1 MEPRKEYRIF
11 ISSPSDVGAERQRVE
26 RVVARLGGEIGDA
39 AKLTVIRWETSY
51 YTADKDFQ
59 AQIVP
64 PSQTDVVLCI
74 LWKRLGSPLPQT
86 YRRDDGSTPT
96 GTEFEFEDAMKAAR
110 ERGAPDVLTYRK
122 TAEVLLSA
130 ERLDQERAQWLA
142 FNRFWKQWFV
152 GEAGHFIA
160 GYHDFATTD
169 EFEALVEQ
177 HLRQWLERRGVL
189 GAGAV
194 VWPIERLGSPFR
206 GLEPFDEDHAAVFFG
221 RRRVVEQ
228 LRERLSEAER
238 PFLLVL
244 GMSGAGKSSLVR
256 AGLAP
261 RLRQPGAV
269 PGVDAWRRA
278 TIRPTESGGDLL
290 LGLGNALYGAEALAE
305 LAAGDNA
312 TPADF
317 AALARAAP
325 LAAANAVRQSLKRV
339 AAALQRAEGFD
350 RPAEVRLLLVVDQ
363 LEEIFQFARDGVE
376 AFAAALAALVRAGGV
391 WVVATMRSDFYAEFQ
406 SLAELVALK
415 GEGLS
420 FDLAPPS
427 PAEIEEIVRAP
438 AKAAGLSYQRR
449 APSGVGLDD
458 ELIAAARQ
466 PGSLPLLQFTLDEL
480 FNDRDRSESALTIA
494 AYDRLGG
501 LEGAIERRAEA
512 AFGAL
517 EASAQG
523 ELPALLREMV
533 TWAGME
539 TASGR
544 VGRRERLVK
553 PQARARLLEAFV
565 AARLLI
571 ADGPWVRLAHEAFIT
586 RWPRAAAL
594 IEADREFLRARARV
608 EAAETQ
614 WRQEGRRAEFLLP
627 RGRPLAEAVEIL
639 AQRREALD
647 AEAIAFIEASQAAEN
662 ARLEEERRREAE
674 RLRAEEAAK
683 RKRLERFAV
692 VVSVLL
698 LIAVG
703 AAVYALDQRRL
714 AIDRA
719 VQAEHNFAL
728 ALDATSDLVA
738 RVQAGGMTVN
748 ISHNLLTAAQDVLD
762 RLKSIEDAPAV
773 GEARVR
779 LLDAFVLLHLREGR
793 TSQAVSQAREAE
805 SIARPLAA
813 QNAPDPKAAPLLASA
828 LERVGE
834 AEVAS
839 GALAQA
845 AVEFEQARAFADP
858 AAAADPGDGARQDL
872 RSLVH
877 RGLGDVSAARGDIGG
892 ALNEFETAVSALD
905 RPAIATSDN
914 AIWKRDL
921 AYARM
926 RVADALLTQG
936 DFAKGV
942 ETYGEAAD
950 AMQAISDQFPA
961 DGGHSAALALA
972 RRGQGDAQ
980 ARVGDWQGAIKAYQT
995 ALAIEQ
1001 VVAAKDPSS
1010 ALHVGNYAVTHAI
1023 LGDALRETKDP
1034 TGALDHLQTAIAI
1047 LAPLVAA
1054 DPTSSV
1060 RKAQLAL
1067 AYRLRGRAELEKG
1080 DAAAAAQ
1087 DFQDAMTLWR
1097 DLVAL
1102 DPTNARWRFG
1112 LASSEVG
1119 AAAAASRG
1127 GDRAAA
1133 RAHFETAIAAMQSLS
1148 GLDPA
1153 NADWRRALET
1163 GHLRLGETLTSAK
1176 DPAGARREFEAA
1188 LAIARGLAEARPDNR
1203 VWRNEADA
1211 IGARLSAG
1219 DGADSA
1225 PK

>member
-26 RVVARLGGEIGDA
+26 RVVARLGGEIGEA

-177 HLRQWLERRGVL
+177 HLRQWLERHGVL
-189 GAGAV
+189 GAAAV

-206 GLEPFDEDHAAVFFG
+206 GLEPFDEEHAAVFFG

-278 TIRPTESGGDLL
+278 SIRPTESGGDLL
-290 LGLGNALYGAEALAE
+290 LGLGHALYGAEALAE

-391 WVVATMRSDFYAEFQ
+391 WVAATMRSDFYAEFQ
-406 SLAELVALK
+406 SVAELVALK

-449 APSGVGLDD
+449 ASSGVGLDD

-501 LEGAIERRAEA
+501 LEGAIERRAET

-523 ELPALLREMV
+523 ELPALLGEMV
-533 TWAGME
+533 TWAGLE

-553 PQARARLLEAFV
+553 PQAPRPSAR
-565 AARLLI
+565 
-571 ADGPWVRLAHEAFIT
+571 GVR
-586 RWPRAAAL
+586 
-594 IEADREFLRARARV
+594 
-608 EAAETQ
+608 
-614 WRQEGRRAEFLLP
+614 
-627 RGRPLAEAVEIL
+627 RG
-639 AQRREALD
+639 
-647 AEAIAFIEASQAAEN
+647 
-662 ARLEEERRREAE
+662 
-674 RLRAEEAAK
+674 
-683 RKRLERFAV
+683 
-692 VVSVLL
+692 
-698 LIAVG
+698 
-703 AAVYALDQRRL
+703 
-714 AIDRA
+714 
-719 VQAEHNFAL
+719 
-728 ALDATSDLVA
+728 
-738 RVQAGGMTVN
+738 
-748 ISHNLLTAAQDVLD
+748 
-762 RLKSIEDAPAV
+762 
-773 GEARVR
+773 
-779 LLDAFVLLHLREGR
+779 
-793 TSQAVSQAREAE
+793 
-805 SIARPLAA
+805 
-813 QNAPDPKAAPLLASA
+813 
-828 LERVGE
+828 
-834 AEVAS
+834 
-839 GALAQA
+839 
-845 AVEFEQARAFADP
+845 
-858 AAAADPGDGARQDL
+858 AAADR
-872 RSLVH
+872 
-877 RGLGDVSAARGDIGG
+877 
-892 ALNEFETAVSALD
+892 
-905 RPAIATSDN
+905 
-914 AIWKRDL
+914 
-921 AYARM
+921 
-926 RVADALLTQG
+926 
-936 DFAKGV
+936 
-942 ETYGEAAD
+942 
-950 AMQAISDQFPA
+950 
-961 DGGHSAALALA
+961 
-972 RRGQGDAQ
+972 
-980 ARVGDWQGAIKAYQT
+980 
-995 ALAIEQ
+995 
-1001 VVAAKDPSS
+1001 
-1010 ALHVGNYAVTHAI
+1010 
-1023 LGDALRETKDP
+1023 
-1034 TGALDHLQTAIAI
+1034 
-1047 LAPLVAA
+1047 
-1054 DPTSSV
+1054 
-1060 RKAQLAL
+1060 
-1067 AYRLRGRAELEKG
+1067 
-1080 DAAAAAQ
+1080 
-1087 DFQDAMTLWR
+1087 
-1097 DLVAL
+1097 
-1102 DPTNARWRFG
+1102 
-1112 LASSEVG
+1112 
-1119 AAAAASRG
+1119 
-1127 GDRAAA
+1127 
-1133 RAHFETAIAAMQSLS
+1133 
-1148 GLDPA
+1148 
-1153 NADWRRALET
+1153 RRAV
-1163 GHLRLGETLTSAK
+1163 GPPG
-1176 DPAGARREFEAA
+1176 P
-1188 LAIARGLAEARPDNR
+1188 
-1203 VWRNEADA
+1203 
-1211 IGARLSAG
+1211 
-1219 DGADSA
+1219 
-1225 PK
+1225 